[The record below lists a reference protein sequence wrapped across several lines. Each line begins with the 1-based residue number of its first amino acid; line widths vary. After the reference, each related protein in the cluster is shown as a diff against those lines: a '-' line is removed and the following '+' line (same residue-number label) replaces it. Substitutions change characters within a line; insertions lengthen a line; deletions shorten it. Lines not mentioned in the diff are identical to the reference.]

1 VSKICYTEGYT
12 DIYFGSLGEFQDKP
26 FFCETNYENDA
37 DIREALDEILNEYQ
51 NLQTGADA
59 TPWIISGEKF
69 PRVNL
74 EEVALAPCPGPVY
87 NEYYSSIR
95 KYTERY
101 NEIQKGNRRA
111 SLRSCKVRPTPFE
124 SCDRPATKTLEFEQ
138 DISPC
143 DLSQCS
149 SAHTDIRDEQP
160 QDYHHKQIAR
170 FPAAMQQSKIYR
182 SLDGVSYSLETLVSI
197 FHPCA

>member
-1 VSKICYTEGYT
+1 
-12 DIYFGSLGEFQDKP
+12 
-26 FFCETNYENDA
+26 
-37 DIREALDEILNEYQ
+37 
-51 NLQTGADA
+51 
-59 TPWIISGEKF
+59 
-69 PRVNL
+69 VNL
-74 EEVALAPCPGPVY
+74 EEAALAPCPGPVY

-101 NEIQKGNRRA
+101 NKIQKGNRRA
-111 SLRSCKVRPTPFE
+111 SLRSCKARPTPFK
-124 SCDRPATKTLEFEQ
+124 SSDRLATETLDFEQ
-138 DISPC
+138 DSSPC

-149 SAHTDIRDEQP
+149 PAHTESRDKQS
-160 QDYHHKQIAR
+160 QDYHHKHTTQ